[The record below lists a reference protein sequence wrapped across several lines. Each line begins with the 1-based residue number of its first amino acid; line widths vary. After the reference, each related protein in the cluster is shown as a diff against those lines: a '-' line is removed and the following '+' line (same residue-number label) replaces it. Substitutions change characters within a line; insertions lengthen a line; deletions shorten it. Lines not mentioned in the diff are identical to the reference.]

1 MRAIRI
7 TEPGDPDVLRAGEV
21 PDPEPGR
28 DEVLVDVRAAA
39 VNRADTY
46 QRRGH
51 YPVPPGW
58 PESIPGLEMAGVAAE
73 VGDRVRGVEPGD
85 RVMALLGGGGY
96 AERVAVHGDL
106 LLPVP
111 ENLSLVEAAG
121 VPEVF
126 YTAWDALF
134 RQVGLEM
141 GERVLIHAAGGGVGT
156 AALQLARA
164 AGAGRIFG
172 TASAP
177 KLEGIEELGL
187 PLDVPIDYESR
198 DFADAVREET
208 GGEGVE
214 VILDVVGGSY
224 WDRNMES
231 LAWQGRMVLVGLL
244 GGRSAEVD
252 LGHVLRNRITVVG
265 TVLRARSLAEKL
277 SLTRAFR
284 QRVLPLLRDGRLR
297 PVIDRTFPLEE
308 AADAHRHMEADR
320 NLGKIVLEVGG

>member
-1 MRAIRI
+1 
-7 TEPGDPDVLRAGEV
+7 
-21 PDPEPGR
+21 
-28 DEVLVDVRAAA
+28 
-39 VNRADTY
+39 
-46 QRRGH
+46 
-51 YPVPPGW
+51 
-58 PESIPGLEMAGVAAE
+58 
-73 VGDRVRGVEPGD
+73 
-85 RVMALLGGGGY
+85 
-96 AERVAVHGDL
+96 
-106 LLPVP
+106 
-111 ENLSLVEAAG
+111 LVEAAG

-134 RQVGLEM
+134 RQAGLEM

-164 AGAGRIFG
+164 AGAERIFG

-177 KLEGIEELGL
+177 KLEGIGELCL
-187 PLDVPIDYESR
+187 PLDVPVDYESR

-231 LAWQGRMVLVGLL
+231 LARQGRMVLVGLL

-252 LGHVLRNRITVVG
+252 LGQMLRNRITVVG

-284 QRVLPLLRDGRLR
+284 QRVLPLFRDGRLR

-320 NLGKIVLEVGG
+320 NLGKIVLEVSG